1 MDLFNRIHEIGVVP
15 VIAIEDVHHAVS
27 LADALLV
34 GGLPVAE
41 ITFRTKAAAQ
51 VMAVL
56 RDKRPELL
64 VGAGTVLDEASLEAA
79 HESGA
84 NFGLAPGFDPHIVKA
99 AKAIHLAFAPGV
111 MTPSE
116 LGAAIRLGSQI
127 LKFFPAGTAGG
138 PAALEAISTPFAH
151 LGPRFIPTGGVTE
164 ENMPSWLEVK
174 TVLAVGGTWI
184 ARAADIRH
192 ERWADI
198 TRNARRAVKRVR
210 EARGG

>member
-64 VGAGTVLDEASLEAA
+64 VGAGTVLTKRRLRQ
-79 HESGA
+79 HT
-84 NFGLAPGFDPHIVKA
+84 KA
-99 AKAIHLAFAPGV
+99 AR
-111 MTPSE
+111 T
-116 LGAAIRLGSQI
+116 
-127 LKFFPAGTAGG
+127 
-138 PAALEAISTPFAH
+138 ST
-151 LGPRFIPTGGVTE
+151 
-164 ENMPSWLEVK
+164 S
-174 TVLAVGGTWI
+174 
-184 ARAADIRH
+184 AR
-192 ERWADI
+192 
-198 TRNARRAVKRVR
+198 V
-210 EARGG
+210 